1 MRMTKEVRIMSII
14 PKLVE
19 IIEWVKRIE
28 TDIEL
33 CSYNYVGTSPL
44 AKEFQN
50 FQRRLLYEMLQK
62 PQPLYPVSINDFLQ
76 LIKNPVGTWGYF
88 SEEELKEDNIDDS
101 FVILD
106 EEFGV
111 TPEAEELLYE
121 EESFL
126 ESSTKLIREALISCR
141 TFYEIYQNKHMQ
153 QQYTEFRT
161 FIIHNPITDQH
172 SIESFCF
179 KNRFESF
186 LSTILENCYED
197 LPSGY
202 VYKCQSCGWT
212 LEEKTKGYFSC
223 VKKECRKKL
232 DVHSLKDFMIEKG
245 QGKRVKKGILLSTVI
260 PGMKELQ
267 LVNDLEKLGA
277 TVDLYPQLER
287 KGDIYAFQEYEDAR
301 EFAYIDVKDYTR
313 PKRLVEEL
321 LKEIEVGNLKTN
333 IIAVPND
340 KASKRYINFV
350 NETLHS
356 NGHGD
361 VRIYSFKMI
370 KEMFKKGTS
379 SRLRGRLERENLD
392 RKEEE
397 NV

>member
-1 MRMTKEVRIMSII
+1 MTII

-19 IIEWVKRIE
+19 IIEWAKRLE

-33 CSYNYVGTSPL
+33 CSYNYVGAPPL
-44 AKEFQN
+44 AKEFHG
-50 FQRRLLYEMLQK
+50 FHRRLLFEMLQK
-62 PQPLYPVSINDFLQ
+62 PLPLYPVSVNDFLRM
-76 LIKNPVGTWGYF
+76 LKNPVATWGYF
-88 SEEELKEDNIDDS
+88 SEAELKEENIEEF

-111 TPEAEELLYE
+111 TPEAEELLNE

-141 TFYEIYQNKHMQ
+141 TFYEIYQYKHMQ
-153 QQYTEFRT
+153 QQYTAFRT
-161 FIIHNPITDQH
+161 FLIHNPITDIYT
-172 SIESFCF
+172 IESFCF
-179 KNRFESF
+179 KNRFETF
-186 LSTILENCYED
+186 LSNILGNCYED
-197 LPSGY
+197 IPSGY

-212 LEEKTKGYFSC
+212 LEEKTRGYFSC

-232 DVHSLKDFMIEKG
+232 DVHSLKEYRIENG
-245 QGKRVKKGILLSTVI
+245 QNKRVRKGILLSTVI
-260 PGMKELQ
+260 PGRKELQ

-277 TVDLYPQLER
+277 KVDLYPQLER
-287 KGDIYAFQEYEDAR
+287 KGDIYACQEYEDAI
-301 EFAYIDVKDYTR
+301 EYAYIDVKDYTR
-313 PKRLVEEL
+313 PKRLADEL
-321 LKEIEVGNLKTN
+321 LKEIEKGNLKTN

-350 NETLHS
+350 NQILHE
-356 NGHGD
+356 NGHGE

-379 SRLRGRLERENLD
+379 SRLRGRLKREKLD
-392 RKEEE
+392 RKENE
-397 NV
+397 NVQILF